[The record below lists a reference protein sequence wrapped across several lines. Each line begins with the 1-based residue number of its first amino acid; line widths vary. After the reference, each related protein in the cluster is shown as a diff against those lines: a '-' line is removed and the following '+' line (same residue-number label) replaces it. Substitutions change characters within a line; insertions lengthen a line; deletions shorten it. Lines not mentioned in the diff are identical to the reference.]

1 MSLTEIREGG
11 LSDVFTALEEAF
23 NATGTDFY
31 VIGAMARD
39 VWYEKGQK
47 SSRGT
52 KDVDFAVLVSSHE
65 EYEAVRNYLKEK
77 YQYEDTRENAF
88 VMISPSGTQV
98 DLLPFGEIA
107 IDDSITIKGEGMT
120 SIDIDGFNEVYQ
132 EGTEEVELS
141 TGHKFE
147 VATLPAIV
155 LLKLIAFD
163 DRPERRTKDAR
174 DIANIIE
181 HFFDLQEYLIYN
193 NYSDE
198 FLNED
203 DPRTLE
209 EISATVIG
217 REIKGM
223 LSNNKSLHERVVGI
237 LEEHIKLADESKFV
251 RNMVAETNRDVEQC
265 LSWLKCVL
273 DGLSNKKN

>member
-1 MSLTEIREGG
+1 MSG
-11 LSDVFTALEEAF
+11 VFTTLEKAF
-23 NATGTDFY
+23 NAIGTDFY

-39 VWYEKGQK
+39 VWYEKAQK
-47 SSRGT
+47 SSRVT

-65 EYEAVRNYLKEK
+65 EYEAIRNYLKEK
-77 YQYEDTRENAF
+77 YHYKDTKENAF
-88 VMISPSGTQV
+88 VLISPTGTQV
-98 DLLPFGEIA
+98 DILPFGKIA
-107 IDDSITIKGEGMT
+107 IDDSISIKGEGMT
-120 SIDIDGFNEVYQ
+120 SIAVDGFNEVYQ
-132 EGTEEVELS
+132 GGTEEVELS

-181 HFFDLQEYLIYN
+181 HFFDLQEDLIYN

-203 DPRTLE
+203 DPRTLQ

-217 REIKGM
+217 REV
-223 LSNNKSLHERVVGI
+223 NNMSKDNKPLHERLKGI
-237 LEEHIKLADESKFV
+237 LKEHIELAHESTFV
-251 RNMVAETNRDVEQC
+251 RNMVAETRSDVEQC
-265 LSWLKCVL
+265 VSWLKRML
-273 DGLSNKKN
+273 GALEEEKE